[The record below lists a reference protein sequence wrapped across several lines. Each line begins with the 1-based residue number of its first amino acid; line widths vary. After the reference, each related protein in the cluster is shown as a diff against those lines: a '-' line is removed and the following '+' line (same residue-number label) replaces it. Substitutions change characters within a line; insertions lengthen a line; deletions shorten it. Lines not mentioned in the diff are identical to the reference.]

1 MTDEQGVPLAAAL
14 SSANLLEGATLPTL
28 VQAAQA
34 ALPLAQTPRIVHAD
48 KAYDSKSN
56 CLFCRLNKLRC
67 AIAEQGPPE
76 TALGRKRWVV
86 ERTFAWLKRYRR
98 LAVRYERR
106 ADIHLGPLL
115 LGCALIASNYC
126 R

>member
-14 SSANLLEGATLPTL
+14 SAANVSEGATLPML
-28 VQAAQA
+28 VQAAHV
-34 ALPLAQTPRIVHAD
+34 ALPDAQTPRIVHAD

-56 CLFCRLNKLRC
+56 RVFCRLNKLRC
-67 AIAEQGPPE
+67 AIAERGQPE

-106 ADIHLGPLL
+106 ADIHLALLL
-115 LGCALIASNYC
+115 LGCALIASNRC